1 MQPRFISPSLCPVFA
16 LAIPPLHGL
25 TLHFSR
31 AGARGCWV
39 SPTRRF
45 LGGWSGMT
53 TESLHPGLLDLQSK
67 PRLWEST
74 RWEEGLAGHMATCY
88 SSTCILTGSQAMSQ
102 QSQTPLCPGLTLATP
117 PPHPQLTPG
126 DPCSHLLQGSGTCWL
141 ARGGGGGEWGE
152 GRNWGSW
159 IGDGRL
165 RSF

>member
-16 LAIPPLHGL
+16 LAIPPPPRLNAALFQSRCEGVLSKPNTEIFGGMVRDDHWIPPSRASWPAIKAL
-25 TLHFSR
+25 TLGEYKVGG
-31 AGARGCWV
+31 GARG
-39 SPTRRF
+39 P
-45 LGGWSGMT
+45 
-53 TESLHPGLLDLQSK
+53 H
-67 PRLWEST
+67 
-74 RWEEGLAGHMATCY
+74 GHMLLIHLHTDRQ
-88 SSTCILTGSQAMSQ
+88 SGHVTTIPNTPVPRPNLSQ
-102 QSQTPLCPGLTLATP
+102 P

-141 ARGGGGGEWGE
+141 AGGGGEWGE